1 MKKKS
6 HKRMM
11 SGGMASG
18 KIAHPSMGGPSGT
31 SVVKT
36 QQAPIT
42 RGAAAADRSASAM
55 NMQQAPITRGAAA
68 ADRSASAMNMQQAP
82 ITRGAAAADRMGVMG
97 SPMKTMKKGGAVKS
111 KKMRG
116 GGLARKGVGMALAKG
131 GMVRGAGCAKR
142 GVKKAKTY

>member
-18 KIAHPSMGGPSGT
+18 KIAHPSMGGPSGA

-36 QQAPIT
+36 
-42 RGAAAADRSASAM
+42 
-55 NMQQAPITRGAAA
+55 
-68 ADRSASAMNMQQAP
+68 QQAP

>member
-6 HKRMM
+6 HKRMQM
-11 SGGMASG
+11 GGMASG
-18 KIAHPSMGGPSGT
+18 KIAHPSMGGPSGA

-36 QQAPIT
+36 
-42 RGAAAADRSASAM
+42 
-55 NMQQAPITRGAAA
+55 QQAPITRGAAA

-142 GVKKAKTY
+142 GVKKAETY